1 MAIRS
6 KKKKRLSEVV
16 ETTRAHSEKISPDKS
31 SVMSWWKR
39 EWFFC
44 LILAVV
50 TMLAYQPA
58 WHGGLLGDDDFNIA
72 TPELRSLAGLG
83 RIWFVP
89 RTTLQYYPRLYSSS
103 WLEQRFFGDST
114 TGYHLVNNLLHIGCA
129 V

>member
-16 ETTRAHSEKISPDKS
+16 STTGAQSEKISPDNS

-39 EWFFC
+39 KWFFC

-58 WHGGLLGDDDFNIA
+58 WHGGLLWDDDVNI
-72 TPELRSLAGLG
+72 TSPELRSLDGLKIG
-83 RIWFVP
+83 RASCRKECSIMLWVC
-89 RTTLQYYPRLYSSS
+89 
-103 WLEQRFFGDST
+103 G
-114 TGYHLVNNLLHIGCA
+114 
-129 V
+129 